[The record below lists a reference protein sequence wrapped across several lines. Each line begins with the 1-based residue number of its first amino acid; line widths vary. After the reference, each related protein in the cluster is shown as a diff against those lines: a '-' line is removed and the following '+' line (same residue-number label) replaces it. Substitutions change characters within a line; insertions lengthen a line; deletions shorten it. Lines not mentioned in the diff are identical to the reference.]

1 MRCVAVAVVQPVV
14 NVDRN
19 VDGTREQPVA
29 GCFVKDSIEDAVE
42 LIVDR
47 VRVKSTKM
55 IQQRSC

>member
-1 MRCVAVAVVQPVV
+1 M